1 MSVGAASVRLVT
13 MDVDKARAFRAL
25 HEDSLLIL
33 PNAWDAG
40 SAAVIANAGAK
51 AIATTSGG
59 VAWSVGKADGQ
70 KLTRAE
76 MVEMVRRVVAAVD
89 VPVTADVEGGYGLEP
104 SDVAATI
111 AAVVEAGAVGAN
123 LEDSK
128 PDGSLFSIAD
138 QAERLTAA
146 RASAPAEFVLNA
158 RTDVFLLGNKD
169 FDDVVARAGAY
180 AEAGADCLFVPGL
193 IDLDALRELV
203 GKSPLPINVMAFP
216 GVASP
221 KELAEIGIR
230 RLSVGTAVAQAAYGT
245 AARAA
250 KQLLTE
256 GTYDA
261 LAEGP
266 DYGSMNALFA

>member
-1 MSVGAASVRLVT
+1 
-13 MDVDKARAFRAL
+13 MDVEKAKAFRAL

-51 AIATTSGG
+51 AVATTSGG
-59 VAWSVGKADGQ
+59 VAWSLGKADGQ
-70 KLTRAE
+70 QLARAE
-76 MVEMVRRVVAAVD
+76 MVDVVRRVVAAVD

-104 SDVAATI
+104 GDAAATI

-128 PDGSLFSIAD
+128 PDRGLFAIAE
-138 QAERLTAA
+138 QAERLSAA
-146 RASAPAEFVLNA
+146 RASAPSEFVLNA

-169 FDDVVARAGAY
+169 FDDLLARASAY

-193 IDLDALRELV
+193 IDLDLLKTLV
-203 GKSPLPINVMAFP
+203 DSSPLPINVMAFP

-221 KELAEIGIR
+221 QELAAIGVR
-230 RLSVGTAVAQAAYGT
+230 RLSIGTAIAQAAYGT
-245 AARAA
+245 AADAA
-250 KQLLTE
+250 KALLTS
-256 GTYDA
+256 GSYDA

-266 DYGSMNALFA
+266 DYGAMNALFNNR